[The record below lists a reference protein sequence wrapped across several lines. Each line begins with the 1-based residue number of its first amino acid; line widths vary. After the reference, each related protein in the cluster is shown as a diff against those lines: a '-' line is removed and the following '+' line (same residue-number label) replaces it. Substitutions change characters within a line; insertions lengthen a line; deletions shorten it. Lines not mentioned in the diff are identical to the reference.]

1 MNEHIMLP
9 SDFSG
14 RNAAQARSA
23 FLQLVAPGVKKIIA
37 DGSRVDMVDAVGL
50 GILVMTQ
57 RRLQKQGGE
66 LVMQGMSKSMAM
78 ILDKVRLRS
87 SFGVTL

>member
-9 SDFSG
+9 PDFSG
-14 RNAAQARSA
+14 RNATQARNA

-37 DGSRVDMVDAVGL
+37 DGSRVDAVDAVGL
-50 GILVMTQ
+50 GVLVMTQ

-66 LVMQGMSKSMAM
+66 LVLQGMSQPMAV

-87 SFGVTL
+87 SFGVPL